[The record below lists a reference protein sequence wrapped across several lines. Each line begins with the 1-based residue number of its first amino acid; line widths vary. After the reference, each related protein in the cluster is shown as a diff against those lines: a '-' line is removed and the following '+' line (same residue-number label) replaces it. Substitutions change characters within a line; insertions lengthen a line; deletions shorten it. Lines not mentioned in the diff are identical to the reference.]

1 MLNKFLKILEKGYA
15 IGFNE
20 GPVGA
25 GVEISVLKDGVEA
38 AQTINLDH
46 AEDFGLP
53 KEIVIMTT
61 IEKLMADI
69 SNNQQPES
77 I

>member
-25 GVEISVLKDGVEA
+25 GVEISVLKNGVEA
-38 AQTINLDH
+38 THTVNLDH

-53 KEIVIMTT
+53 KEIVIMST

-69 SNNQQPES
+69 DKDQTE
-77 I
+77 